1 MASSVIYPYSVVPL
15 MYDDTPFILKVH
27 LQFED
32 STLRDYVL
40 HSIVDNFIRGNFTP
54 TSYSERPCRDETLP
68 YFLPKH
74 MRTERSKHVKKS
86 KKYGV
91 PYRTFEDYSIK
102 SVDSL
107 SDGYYFRPKYRSYR
121 DERSVYRRFAKSLRM
136 RRRYLPARVVSGPL
150 ASRPAVLLQW
160 SLNDAV
166 HLDSEGTS
174 VVFRLRYRKTTS
186 ATIYQVFFTKKLRLD
201 CALRLR
207 SVRVGRVHSG
217 HVPRAH
223 GCRVLVP
230 APTARRA
237 LLVELHKLNVPCAAG
252 FIRFAPNTPTLCG
265 KLDQIPPPNRKFLYT
280 SANKN
285 PVIELHGRPTF
296 AAIYRLVD
304 HCHNVLLT
312 GRNGSFEV
320 GPTVKL
326 SCSYEIHLPYGNRVA
341 LRLQMGT
348 GPMKAKE
355 NDVSNIIHED
365 VQALCRGM
373 ELSLEDGDSKWKHCS
388 QPGDPLRSVQIVS
401 EGNAVRLNIS
411 ITAKKNASA
420 MWLKVWWMDKAVE
433 DIVGH
438 CEYGWVLS
446 GDFCIS
452 AVREAKKAW
461 RQAEAECVRLGG
473 HLASVLNERQQQ
485 IMDQLL
491 IHAPG
496 AGVDDVYWIGATDA
510 VHEGEFRWSDGLP
523 FSYAHW
529 FPGWRKHSGQPN
541 DDGTSG
547 QDCVEARREFPPRPP
562 AADTFMWNDRGCREH
577 NYFVCEKPGVEDP
590 YIASKIL
597 CNETIV
603 LSHTHPH
610 AIVSSPGFPRP
621 YPDDVQCVSEI
632 RAPPAHTL
640 RLHFEELLTEHEPQ

>member
-1 MASSVIYPYSVVPL
+1 MTAIIFVP
-15 MYDDTPFILKVH
+15 DCAI
-27 LQFED
+27 
-32 STLRDYVL
+32 
-40 HSIVDNFIRGNFTP
+40 
-54 TSYSERPCRDETLP
+54 
-68 YFLPKH
+68 
-74 MRTERSKHVKKS
+74 
-86 KKYGV
+86 
-91 PYRTFEDYSIK
+91 
-102 SVDSL
+102 
-107 SDGYYFRPKYRSYR
+107 
-121 DERSVYRRFAKSLRM
+121 
-136 RRRYLPARVVSGPL
+136 
-150 ASRPAVLLQW
+150 
-160 SLNDAV
+160 
-166 HLDSEGTS
+166 
-174 VVFRLRYRKTTS
+174 RLRN
-186 ATIYQVFFTKKLRLD
+186 
-201 CALRLR
+201 
-207 SVRVGRVHSG
+207 VRVGRVHSG
-217 HVPRAH
+217 HVPRTH

-230 APTARRA
+230 TPGPRSAV
-237 LLVELHKLNVPCAAG
+237 LIELHKLNVPCSTG
-252 FIRFAPNTPTLCG
+252 FIRFAPNTPILCG
-265 KLDQIPPPNRKFLYT
+265 KLDQIPLPNRKFLYT
-280 SANKN
+280 SSFKN
-285 PVIELHGRPTF
+285 PAIELHGRPTF
-296 AAIYRLVD
+296 AAVYRLVD
-304 HCHNVLLT
+304 HCHDVLLT

-348 GPMKAKE
+348 GPMDAKE

-365 VQALCRGM
+365 GQALCRGM

-401 EGNAVRLNIS
+401 EGNLVRLNIS
-411 ITAKKNASA
+411 ITAKKDTSA

-433 DIVGH
+433 SIVGH
-438 CEYGWVLS
+438 CDYGWVLS

-529 FPGWRKHSGQPN
+529 FPGWRKNSGQPN

-562 AADTFMWNDRGCREH
+562 PAATTFMWNDRGCREH
-577 NYFVCEKPGVEDP
+577 NYFVCEKPSVE
-590 YIASKIL
+590 
-597 CNETIV
+597 
-603 LSHTHPH
+603 
-610 AIVSSPGFPRP
+610 
-621 YPDDVQCVSEI
+621 
-632 RAPPAHTL
+632 
-640 RLHFEELLTEHEPQ
+640 